1 MIRYDVSS
9 LRPRIIIKIIIRN
22 VSSGCNWESLR
33 EAKMIKQTLFEI
45 ERCISKRIKFSKF
58 YQMNVSVVETIVTMT
73 RIRNNIILNQ

>member
-45 ERCISKRIKFSKF
+45 ERCISKRMQILPDECFG
-58 YQMNVSVVETIVTMT
+58 
-73 RIRNNIILNQ
+73 RRNNRYNDAY